1 MPDLRARLAVT
12 GCPTFKLVYSFYAQ
26 SQGGFQVKDEHI
38 GREGE
43 CFDFLTAEELDT
55 RPTLTFPLGEQ
66 STLLP
71 VRQ

>member
-1 MPDLRARLAVT
+1 MRIKIFWKQFAKKKYIQGLSYLLGPDMQCDDTSNR
-12 GCPTFKLVYSFYAQ
+12 
-26 SQGGFQVKDEHI
+26 

-43 CFDFLTAEELDT
+43 CFDFLSAKELDT